1 MMCLSLHKLPTN
13 EEDTIIALLFIHSYY
28 SFCVNRMD
36 IYLGLRVVL
45 NKCMSARNS
54 WFIDIYVK

>member
-13 EEDTIIALLFIHSYY
+13 DEDTISALLCIHLYY

-36 IYLGLRVVL
+36 TYLGLRL
-45 NKCMSARNS
+45 
-54 WFIDIYVK
+54 FE